1 MNQLLKTLLTKQLIP
16 YNTKL
21 TGRCRA
27 RYLGGTQK
35 VLMTVYLKNLK
46 SNGFVCTGELGENYL
61 MKWDDLETID
71 GMDIT
76 RFAKVYNIKED
87 GSTKTAGKKRGRK
100 PKAA

>member
-21 TGRCRA
+21 TGRCHA

-46 SNGFVCTGELGENYL
+46 TNGFMCTGELGEEYL
-61 MKWDDLETID
+61 MRWDDLKSID
-71 GMDIT
+71 GMDPT
-76 RFAKVYNIKED
+76 RYAKVYNIKED
-87 GSTKTAGKKRGRK
+87 GSTTSSGKKRGRK